1 LVAPLSQM
9 PGDLKR
15 RVDKI
20 DRAIKTHETDMLRAG
35 AMAAKDAHLDVMKHD
50 AGGDLTLSRVRSG
63 RGAKVGVSF
72 TIQSHE
78 AIVKATGPLPLLA
91 NPIKPHVIPKQRGRR
106 RRVIAIP
113 GIGVRASAQ
122 HPGTKGKDTWTRGR
136 EKAAPKVKV
145 AIAKRSDEVV
155 RRAFLSGG

>member
-1 LVAPLSQM
+1 MVAPLSRM

-20 DRAIKTHETDMLRAG
+20 DRAIKTEERDMLRAG
-35 AMAAKDAHLDVMKHD
+35 AMAAKGVHLEVMKAD

-72 TIQSHE
+72 TVMPHP

-91 NPIKPHVIPKQRGRR
+91 NRIPSHRIPKNGRR
-106 RRVIAIP
+106 RKVLSIP

-122 HPGTKGKDTWTRGR
+122 HPGTKGKDTWDKGR
-136 EKAAPKVKV
+136 EKAIPKVKV